1 MKVGV
6 TFDHSNGLFF
16 VFWGI
21 MADPALAEDVNGVI
35 IRSHV
40 AAFYSFGGYPI
51 ISVPLTQK
59 KGNTESEN
67 ASSQLPFG

>member
-1 MKVGV
+1 
-6 TFDHSNGLFF
+6 
-16 VFWGI
+16 
-21 MADPALAEDVNGVI
+21 MADPALAEDANGVI

-40 AAFYSFGGYPI
+40 TAFYSFGGYPI
-51 ISVPLTQK
+51 ISVPLKQK